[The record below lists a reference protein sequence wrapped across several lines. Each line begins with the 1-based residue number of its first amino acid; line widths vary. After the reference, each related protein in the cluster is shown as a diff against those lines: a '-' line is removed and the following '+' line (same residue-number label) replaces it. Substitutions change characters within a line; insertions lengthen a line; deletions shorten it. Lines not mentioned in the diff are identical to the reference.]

1 MPNKMKIAMINYVVY
16 WLNVMPKHDQRLSP
30 RDIIMGEE
38 KLDYKKVCQLPFGA
52 YVQVHDDLDVANTM
66 ESRTTGALH
75 LGPTGNLQGAHRF
88 LSLKTGEL
96 LARQRWTELPVPF
109 DVIHRVE
116 EMAGES
122 EDVLSSLMT
131 VEEDDYDH
139 GVSNSSHDMI
149 NGENSNEDTYETVGE
164 VVTNND
170 FGDERLDIDD
180 EVGAT
185 QNELVNNNEENEP
198 KGDRNAVTHNYSL
211 RENRRRD
218 YSHRFAFLSV
228 NAGLKIWGD

>member
-1 MPNKMKIAMINYVVY
+1 MKIAMINYVVY

-75 LGPTGNLQGAHRF
+75 LGPTGNLQGAH
-88 LSLKTGEL
+88 
-96 LARQRWTELPVPF
+96 QRWTELPVPF

-218 YSHRFAFLSV
+218 YSHCFAFLSV